1 MFIFHDNPSDKHCS
15 AICLGLINTNKSL
28 EKLKIFIVIV
38 FLGNLFGNRLILLRK
53 TPLPQFL
60 AIIHPS
66 YVTMAVA
73 MCCCWKK
80 YVDGD

>member
-73 MCCCWKK
+73 MCCCW
-80 YVDGD
+80 